1 VQATTSVLGD
11 RYALGPLVGRGG
23 VADVYRAED
32 LQRGVPVA
40 VKILRNAA
48 AADIRRFAR
57 EARTLERLDHPAI
70 VRLRDEGACD
80 GVPYLVLDLV
90 DGEPLS
96 RVIERGPIE
105 EDGVQRM
112 GTALA
117 GALAHAHGLGIVHRD
132 VKPGNVL
139 VDRDGNVR
147 LTDFGIARLL
157 DSAAVAAITETG
169 LVIGTAAYLAPE
181 QVRGETAGPEAD
193 VYALGLVL
201 LEALTGERAYAGPPT
216 EAAMAR
222 LQRSPEI
229 PVQTPW
235 LASLVAAMTAIDPAR
250 RPRAKAVE
258 DAFENRSATSEHT
271 AVMPVPPP
279 ASRAPMVLKKRGPLL
294 AALAAVVVALA
305 LILVLVGGQT
315 SGGPAPAATST
326 TTATTVPPTT
336 AAAVTTP
343 PTTIPPATPPQRGD
357 GKGKH
362 GGGGDNKGGNEGG

>member
-1 VQATTSVLGD
+1 
-11 RYALGPLVGRGG
+11 
-23 VADVYRAED
+23 
-32 LQRGVPVA
+32 
-40 VKILRNAA
+40 
-48 AADIRRFAR
+48 
-57 EARTLERLDHPAI
+57 
-70 VRLRDEGACD
+70 
-80 GVPYLVLDLV
+80 
-90 DGEPLS
+90 
-96 RVIERGPIE
+96 
-105 EDGVQRM
+105 M

-258 DAFENRSATSEHT
+258 DAFDNRSATSEHT

-279 ASRAPMVLKKRGPLL
+279 ASRAPTVLKKRGPLL

-305 LILVLVGGQT
+305 LILVLVGGKT

-362 GGGGDNKGGNEGG
+362 GGGGDNKGG